1 MRPFVKTDPIA
12 PVRCAGDPQ
21 EMGIAQGLAFRD
33 QIRAVYGTLRDIE
46 AFRSQNPWWLPF
58 WLFRRLAAA
67 KSHRSVAPA
76 VAMVSP
82 GASQRL
88 RGIAR
93 GARFRE
99 DSLWLIQAMEGLLAS
114 VEGIT
119 DASPPGG
126 CSAVAIGGSMSS
138 VGEPVIAHNFDY
150 LPIVQPYY
158 IVRESCP
165 NPGFRSLEFTAAPL
179 VGAIDGVNE
188 RGLAVTYNYAQT
200 VDAGRIGPT
209 ISMRISEVLARCET
223 VPGAVEWL
231 TNQPRWGSGLLMLA
245 DRHGDLASVEL
256 SNTVAAVRRPEGGR
270 DYLFHANKF
279 QCPRTVQV
287 EVPVAAVYNSH
298 APKPLQGHRVLDSS
312 LARMKR
318 LEELFANIG
327 PVSLDQLGAIM
338 ADHGEGQ
345 PSDSTICMHSD
356 YWVTTACVQ
365 CLPASRVL
373 RVSYGTAC
381 QAKYV
386 EFAL

>member
-1 MRPFVKTDPIA
+1 MRPFVKTYPIG
-12 PVRCAGDPQ
+12 PVRCEGNPQ
-21 EMGIAQGLAFRD
+21 EMGMAQGLALGD
-33 QIRAVYGTLRDIE
+33 QIRAVYETLRDIE
-46 AFRSQNPWWLPF
+46 GFRLQNPWWLPF
-58 WLFRRLAAA
+58 CLFRRMAAV
-67 KSHRSVAPA
+67 KSGRSVAPA
-76 VAMVSP
+76 VTVASP

-88 RGIAR
+88 RGIAL

-114 VEGIT
+114 VDGIT
-119 DASPPGG
+119 DVPPPGG
-126 CSAVAIGGSMSS
+126 CSAVAIRGSMSS

-179 VGAIDGVNE
+179 VGGIDGVNE

-200 VDAGRIGPT
+200 VDPGSTGPT
-209 ISMRISEVLARCET
+209 VSMRISEVLAGCET
-223 VPGAVEWL
+223 VAHAVEWL
-231 TNQPRWGSGLLMLA
+231 TTRPRWGGGLLMLA

-279 QCPRTVQV
+279 QCPRTMKV
-287 EVPVAAVYNSH
+287 EVPITAVYNDR
-298 APKPLQGHRVLDSS
+298 APEALQRHRVLDSS
-312 LARMKR
+312 LARMNR
-318 LEELFANIG
+318 LEQLLAKAG
-327 PVSLDQLGAIM
+327 LMSLDQLGRVM
-338 ADHGEGQ
+338 ADHGPGQ
-345 PSDSTICMHSD
+345 PNDSTICMHSD

-365 CLPASRVL
+365 CLPASRAL

-381 QAKYV
+381 EARYI
-386 EFAL
+386 EFVL